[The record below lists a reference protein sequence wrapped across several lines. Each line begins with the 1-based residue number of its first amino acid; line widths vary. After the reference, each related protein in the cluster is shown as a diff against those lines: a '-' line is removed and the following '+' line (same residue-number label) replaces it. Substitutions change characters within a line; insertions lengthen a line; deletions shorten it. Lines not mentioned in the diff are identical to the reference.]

1 MKGLPM
7 NRVFRTNSSSCLAL
21 LFPQESGSFAML
33 AAIRRASSRVEQL
46 GYRAASGHMP
56 HAVQRGS
63 IKNSRLG
70 VENRILSGAR
80 HRLSSL

>member
-1 MKGLPM
+1 
-7 NRVFRTNSSSCLAL
+7 VAIF
-21 LFPQESGSFAML
+21 
-33 AAIRRASSRVEQL
+33 AAIRRAIMAREQL

-70 VENRILSGAR
+70 IENQILSEAR